1 MPIDASLVGRKSE
14 PVTRSWTSD
23 DALLYAIAVG
33 AGQED
38 PLSELQ
44 FTTENTEGTP
54 QQVLPTFCNV
64 AMGGGMS
71 LPTDL
76 DFTKMLHAEQAFEL
90 FDTIPVAG
98 EVESTGEI
106 VGVYDKGS
114 GALIATESVSRVPGG
129 GPLAKIR
136 TSLFFR
142 GYGGFGGERGP
153 GTDWERPT
161 GKPDHVVTYTTR
173 ADQALLYR
181 LTGDRNPLHTD
192 PSFSGRGGF
201 PRPILHGMC
210 TYGFT
215 GRALL
220 HTVAGSEPKRFRAM
234 SARFTKPI
242 LPGQTIT
249 VSIWADGTDV
259 RFQTTDESGTP
270 VIDHGTAVIL

>member
-14 PVTRSWTSD
+14 PLTRSWTSA

-38 PLSELQ
+38 PLTELE
-44 FTTENTEGTP
+44 FTTENTEGKP
-54 QQVLPTFCNV
+54 QRVLPTFCNV
-64 AMGGGMS
+64 AMGGGMA
-71 LPTDL
+71 LPDDL
-76 DFTKMLHAEQAFEL
+76 DLTRMLHAEQAFEL
-90 FDTIPVAG
+90 LGTVPATG
-98 EVESTGEI
+98 EVEATGEI

-114 GALIATESVSRVPGG
+114 GAIVTSETLARDSAGQ
-129 GPLAKIR
+129 PLARIR

-153 GTDWERPT
+153 GTSWELPT
-161 GKPDHVVTYTTR
+161 GAPDHVVTYATR
-173 ADQALLYR
+173 PDQALLYR

-220 HTVAGSEPKRFRAM
+220 HAAAGSDPGRFHAM
-234 SARFTKPI
+234 SGRFTKPI

-249 VSIWADGTDV
+249 VSIWADGADV
-259 RFQTTDESGTP
+259 RFRTTDETGAV
-270 VIDHGTAVIL
+270 VIDHGTAVIR

>member
-1 MPIDASLVGRKSE
+1 MPIDATLVGRRSL
-14 PVTRSWTSD
+14 PLTRSWTST
-23 DALLYAIAVG
+23 DALLYALAVG
-33 AGQED
+33 AGQQD
-38 PLSELQ
+38 PLAELA

-64 AMGGGMS
+64 AMAGGVA
-71 LPTDL
+71 LPQDFDL
-76 DFTKMLHAEQAFEL
+76 TRMLHAEQSFEL
-90 FDTIPVAG
+90 LGTIPVEG

-106 VGVYDKGS
+106 VGVHDKGS
-114 GALIATESVSRVPGG
+114 GALVTTESVARATTGE
-129 GPLAKIR
+129 PLARIR

-142 GYGGFGGERGP
+142 GYGGFGGERGGGEP
-153 GTDWERPT
+153 WEQPT
-161 GKPDHVVTYTTR
+161 GAPDHVVTYAIR
-173 ADQALLYR
+173 PDQALLYR

-220 HTVAGSEPKRFRAM
+220 HATADSDPKRFRAM
-234 SARFTKPI
+234 SGRFTKPV

-249 VSIWADGTDV
+249 VSIWVDGTDV
-259 RFQTTDESGTP
+259 RFRTTDETGTP
-270 VIDHGTAVIL
+270 VIDKGTAVIL